1 MHIRKCSD
9 GETGG
14 LFKKKKSG
22 MNKFSP
28 NLNSKTLRPN
38 INVLPC
44 SPTVTNAWCACLPFR
59 VSLGCTANRSRL
71 IFYTPLSKVLFK
83 IELYCISVC
92 LSPCNWNS
100 VHTACIGSLRHTNQ
114 PALCTA
120 CIYARTASHAPCTP
134 GARPPPLFEDGQV
147 LIINIVLSL
156 SLIQYAVCW
165 PMMTRVFVLVAALA
179 VAGTMLASLTEAK
192 GALVRSMHAPLSV
205 LPQAFLFFSLPK
217 LSQNRTKYFYS
228 KP

>member
-1 MHIRKCSD
+1 
-9 GETGG
+9 
-14 LFKKKKSG
+14 

-83 IELYCISVC
+83 IDYIVYLYAISLQLKLRPHC
-92 LSPCNWNS
+92 LHRKP
-100 VHTACIGSLRHTNQ
+100 
-114 PALCTA
+114 
-120 CIYARTASHAPCTP
+120 ASHEPARSLHCLHLRSNGITCTVHPGCTP
-134 GARPPPLFEDGQV
+134 PPPFEDGQV
-147 LIINIVLSL
+147 LIINIVLS
-156 SLIQYAVCW
+156 
-165 PMMTRVFVLVAALA
+165 
-179 VAGTMLASLTEAK
+179 
-192 GALVRSMHAPLSV
+192 PLSHPICSLLTDDDPSFRV
-205 LPQAFLFFSLPK
+205 GCCVGCCRNHACLSNRSQRSPGTLNARTTLCPSPSFSFFSLPK

-228 KP
+228 KS

>member
-1 MHIRKCSD
+1 
-9 GETGG
+9 
-14 LFKKKKSG
+14 

-59 VSLGCTANRSRL
+59 VSLGCSANRSRL

-92 LSPCNWNS
+92 LSPWNWNS

-134 GARPPPLFEDGQV
+134 GARPPPPFWRRAG
-147 LIINIVLSL
+147 INNKYCPL
-156 SLIQYAVCW
+156 
-165 PMMTRVFVLVAALA
+165 
-179 VAGTMLASLTEAK
+179 
-192 GALVRSMHAPLSV
+192 PLSHPICSLLTDDDPSFRV
-205 LPQAFLFFSLPK
+205 GCCVGCCRNHACLSNRSQRSPGTLNARTTLCPCPSFSFFSLPK